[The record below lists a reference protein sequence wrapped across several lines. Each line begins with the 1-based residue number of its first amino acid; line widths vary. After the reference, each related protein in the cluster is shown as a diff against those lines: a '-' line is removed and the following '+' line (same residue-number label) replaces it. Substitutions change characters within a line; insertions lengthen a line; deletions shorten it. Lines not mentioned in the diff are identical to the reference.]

1 MNSKKILGLDLGTN
15 SIGWTL
21 IEINREESKG
31 RILGMGV
38 RIFPEGV
45 DKLNQGEKEI
55 SKNAARNVNRSMRR
69 QVQRRKRRKT
79 NLLKILIQHDMAPH
93 GHLTEQ
99 TYWESPDFLAWVA
112 LNPYELRHRAITE
125 KISLRELGRV
135 FYHLAQHRGF
145 QSNAR
150 NVADKEE
157 STIYK
162 GGNGM
167 AGIDATASLIEN
179 ETLGSALYQK
189 LFPAPG
195 QPFKYFPERIRRRY
209 TTRKMY
215 IAEFEKIWEEQSRFH
230 PGLTQQLKEEIGGR
244 RREGYNRDGVLF
256 FQRPLRSQKS
266 KIGKC
271 LFHPNKGR
279 RAISAPDFETYR
291 IWQFINSIRC
301 NGEPLDDADRQLGY
315 TLLVSQDR
323 VKFDK
328 LRKHLGKAS
337 AAYSFNFDDDT
348 SCPNAPTNR
357 FLSSRG
363 IFGQSWFNFDK
374 TKQEEIW
381 HDLYFYD
388 DKDLLRN
395 RAQEKWGL
403 TGDAATKFGAY
414 TLKQG
419 FAALSRRA
427 IQNILPFLELGY
439 NYDVA
444 VALGGIRNALGNKT
458 HIDIFDYN
466 FRVAVESI
474 VRATSRGGYIHHL
487 KKWLKEQHG
496 IGDKQLEKLYHH
508 SAEVHER
515 KRMERLPLGSEA
527 DRQIQQ
533 LRNPIVIQALFELRK
548 VINELLDRFG
558 PFDEIKIELGRD
570 LKNPKKRRLEIQR
583 QNKRQEQYHEYI
595 KDKLKE
601 LSIHDTYDN
610 ILKYK
615 LWEECHETCP
625 YTGRPISATLLF
637 SDQIQ
642 IEHIIPYSRSLDDS
656 FMNKTLCFSDE
667 NARKGDRTPYE
678 YYHGVLGPEKWA
690 EVNQRALSLFKNSR
704 EFPNRYKKFERFVLT
719 STQDLD
725 GFISRQLNDTRYI
738 SREAAEY
745 LKQICPKIS
754 VASGQLTAR
763 LRHLWGLNTI
773 IDDRS
778 NQKDRSDHRHHAI
791 DALVVAVHTHR
802 DLQLMSKLNRHGI
815 SPSSLADTFPFPWDG
830 FRSDAEIAVSN
841 ILVSY
846 KTNHKVVSTR
856 LAITRKKGKVFRNK
870 TSAARG
876 SLHKE
881 TVYGK
886 RKRLDGSYKYHVR
899 KSLEGITEKA
909 QVDKIVDQ
917 KIKELVKDRLREL
930 GVDITMKKYK
940 VPPGAFFSKDEYGQ
954 ILPMIWLPNK
964 RGGKVPVYSV
974 RINEEIGNAAQ
985 LKTSQNQYVNPRNN
999 HHALL
1004 YKSKNG
1010 TLKEDII
1017 SFWVAAER
1025 IRQKSPVY
1033 QMPADWAETIAIL
1046 RENDMFVIGLSL
1058 AEVEGGTE
1066 KLSQHLYRVQ
1076 KISLGDYNF
1085 RHHLISTT
1093 QNNDGLVRI
1102 ASFKKWSELHPIK
1115 VKISCTGQISGLV

>member
-1 MNSKKILGLDLGTN
+1 MDSKKILGLDLGTN
-15 SIGWTL
+15 SIGWSL
-21 IEINREESKG
+21 VEINREENQG

-45 DKLNQGEKEI
+45 ENLNQGEKEI
-55 SKNAARNVNRSMRR
+55 SKNAARNVNRSARR
-69 QVQRRKRRKT
+69 QIQRRKRRKT
-79 NLLKILIQHDMAPH
+79 DLLKILIQYDMAPQ
-93 GHLTEQ
+93 GDFKDQ
-99 TYWESPDFLAWVA
+99 AYWLSPEFLKWVA

-125 KISLRELGRV
+125 KIALKELGRV

-150 NVADKEE
+150 NVSDNDD

-167 AGIDATASLIEN
+167 TGIDTTASLIEN

-215 IAEFEKIWEEQSRFH
+215 IDEFEKIWEEQSRFH
-230 PGLTQQLKEEIGGR
+230 PELTQQLNEEIGGR
-244 RREGYNRDGVLF
+244 RREGYKRDGVLF

-271 LFHPNKGR
+271 TFHPNKSR
-279 RAISAPDFETYR
+279 RAISAPDFEEFR

-301 NGEPLDDADRQLGY
+301 NGESLVDADRQLVY
-315 TLLVSQDR
+315 NLLVSQDR

-337 AAYSFNFDDDT
+337 AAYSFNFDDET
-348 SCPNAPTNR
+348 SCPNAPTLR

-363 IFGQSWFNFDK
+363 IFSQSWFGFK
-374 TKQEEIW
+374 KSKQEEIW

-388 DKDLLRN
+388 DKELLRK
-395 RAQEKWGL
+395 RAQERWGL
-403 TGDAATKFGAY
+403 SEDAATKFGDY
-414 TLKQG
+414 SLKQG
-419 FAALSRRA
+419 FASLSRRA
-427 IQNILPFLELGY
+427 IQNILPFLALGHD
-439 NYDVA
+439 YDVA
-444 VALGGIRNALGNKT
+444 VTLGGIKNALGDQN
-458 HIDIFDYN
+458 IVDIFDTD
-466 FRVAVESI
+466 FRIAVEEI
-474 VRATSRGGYIHHL
+474 VRTNPRGGYINHL
-487 KKWLKEQHG
+487 KAWLKDNYGFE
-496 IGDKQLEKLYHH
+496 DKRLEKLYHH
-508 SAEVHER
+508 SADVNER
-515 KRMERLPLGSEA
+515 KLLNRLPYGMEA

-548 VINELLDRFG
+548 VINELLERFG

-570 LKNPKKRRLEIQR
+570 LKNPKNRRLEIQR
-583 QNKRQEQYHEYI
+583 QNKRQQQYHEKVI
-595 KDKLKE
+595 DRLRE
-601 LSIHDTYDN
+601 LGIDETYDN
-610 ILKYK
+610 VLKYK
-615 LWEECHETCP
+615 LWEECNATCP
-625 YTGRPISATLLF
+625 YTGRPIAVNQLF
-637 SDQIQ
+637 SNQIQ

-678 YYHGVLGPEKWA
+678 YYHGVLGSEKW
-690 EVNQRALSLFKNSR
+690 VDVKQRALSLFKNSR
-704 EFPNRYKKFERFVLT
+704 DFPNRYKKFERFVLT
-719 STQDLD
+719 STQDLE

-745 LKQICPKIS
+745 LRQICPKVW

-763 LRHLWGLNTI
+763 LRHLWGLNSI
-773 IDDRS
+773 IDDKS

-802 DLQLMSKLNRHGI
+802 DLQLMSRLNRHGI
-815 SPSSLADTFPFPWDG
+815 SPDSLADSFPFPWPG
-830 FRSDAEIAVSN
+830 FRSDAETYVSN
-841 ILVSY
+841 ILASH
-846 KTNHKVVSTR
+846 KTNHRVVSTR
-856 LAITRKKGKVFRNK
+856 LAITRSKGKVFRNK
-870 TSAARG
+870 SSAARG
-876 SLHKE
+876 ALHKE

-899 KSLEGITEKA
+899 KSLEDIKEKA

-917 KIKELVKDRLREL
+917 KIKDLVRNRLREL

-940 VPPGAFFSKDEYGQ
+940 VPPGAFFSKDENGQ
-954 ILPMIWLPNK
+954 ILPLIWLPNN

-974 RINEEIGNAAQ
+974 RIAEELGNAAQ
-985 LKTSQNQYVNPRNN
+985 LKSSQNQYVNPRNN
-999 HHALL
+999 HHVLI

-1010 TLKEDII
+1010 ILKEDLI

-1033 QMPADWAETIAIL
+1033 QIPADCEEIIAIL
-1046 RENDMFVIGLSL
+1046 RKNDMFLIGWDISIPENSTEILSR
-1058 AEVEGGTE
+1058 
-1066 KLSQHLYRVQ
+1066 HLYRVDNLS
-1076 KISLGDYNF
+1076 SLDYVF
-1085 RHHLISTT
+1085 KHHLTD
-1093 QNNDGLVRI
+1093 NDEEKVRI
-1102 ASFKKWSELHPIK
+1102 QSFKKWQELNPIK
-1115 VKISCTGQISGLV
+1115 VRISSTGKVIGLV